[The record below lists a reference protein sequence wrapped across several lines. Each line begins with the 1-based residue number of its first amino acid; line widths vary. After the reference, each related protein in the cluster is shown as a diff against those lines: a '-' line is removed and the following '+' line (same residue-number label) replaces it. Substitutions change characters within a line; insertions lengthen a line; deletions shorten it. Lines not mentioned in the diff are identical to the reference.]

1 MERGSLN
8 LEDNRNVS
16 KARAFRKKVDDLG
29 KDVDDHGASCLRGPC
44 EPGMLADVV
53 GRVVPR
59 PAVESVCKSGSKRPT
74 ARYTERDGAIQPLP
88 LLEEALMAVET
99 RARATSERRR
109 NGATVVLEP
118 LREQAQM
125 AVALEPLLDE
135 ALTTQDDGAG
145 AFAERG
151 LDEGGGE
158 WRTWCAMWWNCRWSE

>member
-1 MERGSLN
+1 MTWGRTWTI
-8 LEDNRNVS
+8 
-16 KARAFRKKVDDLG
+16 
-29 KDVDDHGASCLRGPC
+29 HGASCLRGPC

-74 ARYTERDGAIQPLP
+74 ARYTERDGAIQLLP

-135 ALTTQDDGAG
+135 ALTTGISRGSERRAMEGAS
-145 AFAERG
+145 ETRG
-151 LDEGGGE
+151 G
-158 WRTWCAMWWNCRWSE
+158 RWCWSLCGKGLGRRWEQVADLVRHVVELPME